1 MKELIVDIAGG
12 IIRAAITEDG
22 YPIELY
28 AEENDLG
35 SIVGS
40 VYNSRVKVVL
50 PGMKSAFVDLG
61 TREKNAV
68 LFLSDILNDGMD
80 MHKKGRIEDLIY
92 QEQELLVQVNKDG
105 YGSKGPKVT
114 TKISL
119 PGSYSVITPYDTGT
133 GISKRIQN
141 IDEQRRLRSIA
152 NKIKDEFNCGLIL
165 RTSAEYIGEELIR
178 DDVNVLVE
186 CWNDI
191 LNRARI
197 YKAPALVY
205 RDGGLVCRLI
215 RENISLNIDSIIAL
229 DRRLYDELLGYL
241 PKNMLDKT
249 NLRYDADC
257 TGRIIDS
264 FIEETLTR
272 TVPLGCG
279 ANIIIDKVE
288 AMTVIDVNSGS
299 CTGEGNFE
307 DNATMINIEAAKE
320 ISRQIRLRHIGGIII
335 IDFIDMALQK
345 NRESVLKTLNDG
357 VSKDRSK
364 CFVLGY
370 TRLGL
375 VEMTRKEQYPQTGV
389 LLGRS
394 LNSSKKIYDKMD

>member
-1 MKELIVDIAGG
+1 MKELIVDRAGG
-12 IIRAAITEDG
+12 IIRAALTEDG
-22 YPIELY
+22 YSTELY

-40 VYNSRVKVVL
+40 IYNSRVKVVL

-61 TREKNAV
+61 TGGKSAV
-68 LFLSDILNDGMD
+68 LFLSDILNDGTD
-80 MHKKGRIEDLIY
+80 MHKKGRIDDLIY

-133 GISKRIQN
+133 GLSKRIEN
-141 IDEQRRLRSIA
+141 VDEQRRLRSIA
-152 NKIKDEFNCGLIL
+152 NKIRDEFNCGLIL
-165 RTSAEYIGEELIR
+165 RTSAEYVGEELIR
-178 DDVNVLVE
+178 DEVSVLVGY
-186 CWNDI
+186 WNNI
-191 LNRARI
+191 LDRAKT
-197 YKAPALVY
+197 YKAPALLY

-215 RENISLNIDSIIAL
+215 RENMSLNIDSIIAL
-229 DRRLYDELLGYL
+229 DRQLYDELLGSL
-241 PKNMLDKT
+241 PKNILDRAV
-249 NLRYDADC
+249 LRYDVGC
-257 TGRIIDS
+257 SERIIDS
-264 FIEETLTR
+264 FIEETLMR
-272 TVPLGCG
+272 TIPLSCG
-279 ANIIIDKVE
+279 ANIIIDEVE

-345 NRESVLKTLNDG
+345 NRDSVLDALNDG

-364 CFVLGY
+364 CFALGY

-375 VEMTRKEQYPQTGV
+375 VEMTRREQYPQTGV
-389 LLGRS
+389 LLERS
-394 LNSSKKIYDKMD
+394 LNKRSI